1 MFGDDGTAERRQAIV
16 HAVCRGALDQL
27 RLIAVAAG
35 VVFTGGQLEVPN
47 AFSQH
52 VGHGRV
58 GDAERFMRTV
68 GLVHGDLQVTVVG
81 MRIDVVDL
89 ERTRRD
95 VGAVDDVTVLANF
108 DAGVGCRHAA
118 HHRRIT
124 AQAVR
129 QHVVNAGELHPAE
142 LEAVEHAVVG
152 ARLPHHQTA
161 APWHDVGLGP
171 GRDVSP
177 AAAAAALFVPGG
189 VVAQAPSAQVEAA
202 VQREEHVL
210 AVVGIISAIAVLV
223 VVEVIVGEQRV
234 DAFIVHAWRDRAD
247 SAQIHHGLR
256 HGNVDLLHRRVIA
269 DGGVFN
275 QRRQINAAAGL
286 QRFRQFD
293 AVVAQVFNFQAGLRR
308 GLAFSLTKSNILM
321 IDLSQVDVDV
331 EWVNARLQSIALGD
345 RFRVA
350 QVFIAV
356 NKRHVKLCQRR
367 FTP

>member
-171 GRDVSP
+171 EETLVQLLLLPLCLSC
-177 AAAAAALFVPGG
+177 G

-331 EWVNARLQSIALGD
+331 EWVNARLQSIALATASALL
-345 RFRVA
+345 RFSS
-350 QVFIAV
+350 
-356 NKRHVKLCQRR
+356 
-367 FTP
+367 P